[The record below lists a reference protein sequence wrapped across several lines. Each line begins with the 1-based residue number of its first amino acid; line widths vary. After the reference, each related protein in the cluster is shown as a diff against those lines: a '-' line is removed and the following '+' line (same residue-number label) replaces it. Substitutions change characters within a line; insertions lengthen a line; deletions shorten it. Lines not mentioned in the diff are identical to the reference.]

1 MRDQGRWILTFVVSL
16 LLIALAIWSIR
27 RSRLNRW
34 ELDSASPVVAL
45 LQVKVTDLKR
55 EGENIEMHYVLEWY
69 SGDGIRTAISAGFT
83 HTPASPEWDAEF
95 KWQESAKEYI
105 WKCPHSIHLRFFD
118 AEGNEIACGHN
129 HPFRPEWLTEP
140 YRPPFWCSLLGIA
153 DNQSERY
160 PGSIKFIPP
169 PDAQLVSFCLTPD
182 LTTRP
187 VLLPP

>member
-45 LQVKVTDLKR
+45 LQVKITDLKR

-118 AEGNEIACGHN
+118 AEG
-129 HPFRPEWLTEP
+129 
-140 YRPPFWCSLLGIA
+140 
-153 DNQSERY
+153 
-160 PGSIKFIPP
+160 
-169 PDAQLVSFCLTPD
+169 
-182 LTTRP
+182 
-187 VLLPP
+187 